1 MNYSAVIVAAGKS
14 ERFES
19 NINKLLYKLSNG
31 TTVIDSTLKVFL
43 EDEECKQVI
52 VVTNPEVLDYL
63 INNDAFTEGDFDF
76 KPVYC
81 AGGDTRSRSVENGLM
96 AVVEDVVLIHD
107 GARCYLLKEDLE
119 MLKKT
124 LETERAAMLVRDETD
139 TVKKVD
145 ENGYIVCSIN
155 RDELKRAQTPQGFRT
170 KDIMAAYRLAIKDNY
185 MATDDAGIM
194 EKYSD
199 IRIKCVKAKGGN
211 EKITTMRDI
220 K

>member
-1 MNYSAVIVAAGKS
+1 MNYSAVVVAAGKS

-19 NINKLLYKLSNG
+19 NTNKLLYKLSDG
-31 TTVIDSTLKVFL
+31 FTVIDHTLKVFM
-43 EDEECKQVI
+43 EDEDCTQVV

-63 INNDAFTEGDFDF
+63 ISNDAFVDGDYDY

-81 AGGDTRSRSVENGLM
+81 AGGNSRSESVVNGLM
-96 AVVEDVVLIHD
+96 AVMEEVVLVHD
-107 GARCYLLKEDLE
+107 GARCYLLKEDLDA
-119 MLKKT
+119 LKRA
-124 LETERAAMLVRDETD
+124 LEVEQAAMLVHDETD

-145 ENGYIVCSIN
+145 EDGYVVCSIN

-170 KDIMAAYRLAIKDNY
+170 KDLLKAYRLAIKDGCL
-185 MATDDAGIM
+185 ATDDAGIM

-199 IRIKCVKAKGGN
+199 VKIKCVKAVGSN
-211 EKITTMRDI
+211 EKITTMSDI